1 MRILGLDVCKSSVA
15 ACMLLQRPS
24 EPRQFYY
31 DAKFERLSANAEG
44 ISRLLSMAPDIAV
57 MEPTGVNYARLWG
70 THLARAGV
78 EVRLVGHTQ
87 LHTYRA
93 GHLE

>member
-1 MRILGLDVCKSSVA
+1 
-15 ACMLLQRPS
+15 MLLQRPS

-70 THLARAGV
+70 FGTSWHGSEAGWSYPTPYLPRRALGV
-78 EVRLVGHTQ
+78 TRQG
-87 LHTYRA
+87 
-93 GHLE
+93 